1 MNKPPEILHQSLGL
15 KIVRN
20 PINQFIVC
28 TLHHTADPNK
38 RSEEWRREAAAGL
51 TPEQA
56 ARELDID
63 YTAVMG
69 AKVFPE
75 ITNYRSNIVIE
86 EPYPDFGPDV
96 KYYGGFDYG
105 PRNPSSFHVYTV
117 IDGMVWSV
125 WELFKPCHNVPEFVA
140 EMKQC
145 PYWNRIR
152 WISADPSC
160 WAPTQQQAAGN
171 PVSIYDLFWRNGVR
185 NMIKGINNQED
196 TWLAM
201 MREHWTS
208 EDVTFKIFARCHN
221 QIREFETSIFVNQS
235 ERQLLTS
242 AYNERIQDK
251 DNHSLDDCKYM
262 MLNLPKAGT
271 GSQQWEDPNQISRW
285 SVPDKNRP
293 MQPTRRPDPMPSD
306 TPEGIRRRGYR

>member
-1 MNKPPEILHQSLGL
+1 MLSPEVLYQSTGL

-20 PINQFIVC
+20 PHNQFAVC
-28 TLHHTADPNK
+28 TLHHTADPAK

-63 YTAVMG
+63 YTAVLG

-75 ITNYRSNIVIE
+75 ITNYRASIVVE
-86 EPYPDFGPDV
+86 APYPELGMGA

-105 PRNPSSFHVYTV
+105 PRNPSSFHVYAV
-117 IDGMVWSV
+117 DDGMVWSV

-140 EMKQC
+140 EMKAC

-160 WAPTQQQAAGN
+160 WAPSQQQSVGN
-171 PVSIYDLFWRNGVR
+171 PISIYDMFWRNGIR
-185 NMIKGINNQED
+185 NMVKGINNQED
-196 TWLAM
+196 AWIAQI
-201 MREHWTS
+201 REHWAS
-208 EDVTFKIFARCHN
+208 EDCTFKIFSRCHN

-242 AYNERIQDK
+242 AYNEKIQDK

-262 MLNLPKAGT
+262 MLNLPKSGSGSSGT
-271 GSQQWEDPNQISRW
+271 YVQDQWKRW
-285 SVPDKNRP
+285 AVPDGRP
-293 MQPTRRPDPMPSD
+293 QLATEPVPRDIPN
-306 TPEGIRRRGYR
+306 GLKGRGYR